1 MLQQQSLETF
11 LEVLAD
17 TNKSNNSG
25 TSGEI
30 VEETEGEEET
40 IIVMGI
46 SPNSR
51 VSLFHFLMESLPP
64 SILLPSQTELF
75 LRVASAL
82 KSIGVTYV
90 VDTAAAGDIALVEA
104 REEFIRRYQ
113 ANQKAR
119 EELTQSSTNIQEP
132 SRTQVLHR
140 WEKPATSSANS
151 ATSIN
156 LYGPP
161 EEGDPSGAKETAQP
175 VEVGPVEPG
184 SSPLLPVLSSH
195 CPGFVCF
202 AEKSQPQC
210 LDYLSTVKSAQQIMG
225 ILMKYA
231 LQQQL
236 QKEKGSNG
244 TTVRRRTYVVSV
256 QPCFDKKLEASRRD
270 FDHTA
275 GGLLPEGEEVD
286 LVLSTT
292 EFWHLLEHIAS
303 TGCSNIDIGTP
314 SVNSLSA
321 SSTIELDPAT
331 KVLHHLLYALQPDPM
346 QGRDSLE
353 GLFRSVSADGLSF
366 VSAVDANA
374 GSGGYAEYIFKHAAL
389 QLFEVDLFKYTE
401 GKGEGKG
408 EGSTERLKALPYKLG
423 RGGKNPDMAEVDLQ
437 SCLESIDHGGGTANA
452 AGGEGT
458 IVVNGVGTGDRSLR
472 FGRAYGFRNI
482 QSVLNQLKKGE

>member
-1 MLQQQSLETF
+1 M
-11 LEVLAD
+11 
-17 TNKSNNSG
+17 
-25 TSGEI
+25 
-30 VEETEGEEET
+30 
-40 IIVMGI
+40 
-46 SPNSR
+46 
-51 VSLFHFLMESLPP
+51 
-64 SILLPSQTELF
+64 
-75 LRVASAL
+75 
-82 KSIGVTYV
+82 
-90 VDTAAAGDIALVEA
+90 
-104 REEFIRRYQ
+104 
-113 ANQKAR
+113 
-119 EELTQSSTNIQEP
+119 
-132 SRTQVLHR
+132 
-140 WEKPATSSANS
+140 
-151 ATSIN
+151 
-156 LYGPP
+156 
-161 EEGDPSGAKETAQP
+161 
-175 VEVGPVEPG
+175 
-184 SSPLLPVLSSH
+184 
-195 CPGFVCF
+195 
-202 AEKSQPQC
+202 
-210 LDYLSTVKSAQQIMG
+210 
-225 ILMKYA
+225 
-231 LQQQL
+231 
-236 QKEKGSNG
+236 
-244 TTVRRRTYVVSV
+244 VSV

-482 QSVLNQLKKGE
+482 QSVLNQLKKGKCNLDLVEVMACPSGCNNGGGQIKTTSKGSQRELPSQGRERVQQLEDLFHEHTNVRGEPTGGGSVVRCPDESPLVQRVYGNSSSSSSSSGNSENFLLSEQQRAMLLHTRYHAVPKLDSIAPLAAKW